1 MWDESQWV
9 LEEAL
14 AGIHELGSSGV
25 LKVSIGPD
33 DRNTNATRVQ
43 VGIIWSHWLPEYR
56 SEFYTPVYR
65 SHTITRMEVGI

>member
-1 MWDESQWV
+1 MGNWPLLNGVAGAEIWDDSQWV

-33 DRNTNATRVQ
+33 DRNSNATRVQ
-43 VGIIWSHWLPEYR
+43 VGII
-56 SEFYTPVYR
+56 
-65 SHTITRMEVGI
+65 